1 MIKINGKDYGEES
14 ISLIE
19 FIKLQDFD
27 TQKIAVELN
36 GNIIKRGTYDEY
48 VLHDGDS
55 LEIVCFVGG
64 G

>member
-19 FIKLQDFD
+19 FIKSQEFD
-27 TQKIAVELN
+27 PQKIAVELN
-36 GNIIKRGTYDEY
+36 GNIIKRGKYDQY
-48 VLHDGDS
+48 ILCDGDS